1 MKKAFLCVMVAFT
14 FISCN
19 NNSKTT
25 ETTTAADSKE
35 KTDTATTSAPAMNLP
50 YTAQYSSQFSIGD
63 PKITEKILILFKQW
77 DDNKLADGKSLFADT
92 VHFYANNWEF
102 HGTRDSF
109 FTVSQKQR
117 DTYKEIKTVV
127 HAWIPMH
134 SIDKNEDWALIWST
148 AYLTSNNGKL
158 DSTNFQD
165 TWRINKNGQFDMMYD
180 YEAKAA
186 KPPAKK

>member
-1 MKKAFLCVMVAFT
+1 MKKAWLCFMIAASLL
-14 FISCN
+14 SCN
-19 NNSKTT
+19 DNSKTT
-25 ETTTAADSKE
+25 ETATTDDNKNKA
-35 KTDTATTSAPAMNLP
+35 DTATTAGPAMNLP
-50 YTAQYSSQFSIGD
+50 YTAQYSSQFTTGD

-77 DDNKLADGKSLFADT
+77 DDNKLAEGKSLFADT

-117 DTYKEIKTVV
+117 DNYKEIKTVV

-134 SIDKNEDWALIWST
+134 STDKNEDWALIWST
-148 AYLTSNNGKL
+148 AYLTDNKGKQ

-165 TWRINKNGQFDMMYD
+165 TWRLNKNGQFDLMYD
-180 YEAKAA
+180 YEAKSA
-186 KPPAKK
+186 KPPSKK